1 MTKIVNKYKNLY
13 ESIFDEFDD
22 IKDSE
27 IEVFKT
33 PCIIPKPSNY
43 RISTMTMITG
53 FNCNINLSVV
63 DRYFQKDN
71 IIVSMVYGDKPV
83 KSQNIKKKANRPF
96 FNQATII
103 VKLDP
108 LKKINVKIFSNGI
121 IQMTG
126 VKKEKDGVEALNLIL
141 KKLYETE
148 GKVPISKLLLSQQ
161 IYLLLDKL
169 GYDKLPDYYY
179 MFPDKLP
186 KKSAWYKYN
195 VTPEMIEEEKQLILK
210 NKKIHKE
217 NFGNTFTKNIDYKK
231 VLINNDREKIE
242 EIINIKRVYED
253 LVLFYDNIDCDIYAK
268 SIEDETRIKIQPI
281 RIVLI
286 NSDFNINF
294 KIKRNILH
302 SILKDNY
309 NIVSR
314 YEPGIYPGVNNKY
327 YWNKET
333 LGTENEGV
341 CKCSGKC
348 VGKGNGEGE
357 GKCKKITIAAFQS
370 GSIIITGANSITQ
383 IDDAYAYINNVISQN
398 YDLVR
403 KIDSPFTDGN
413 LDEGI
418 EKKKVKKYTRTT
430 DIKYIDIKMLK
441 NKYNSE
447 ETLQKFC
454 EITKIILDL

>member
-22 IKDSE
+22 FEEKKTE
-27 IEVFKT
+27 IEVFQK
-33 PCIIPKPSNY
+33 PSIIPKPLPP

-71 IIVSMVYGDKPV
+71 VIVSMVYGDKPV
-83 KSQNIKKKANRPF
+83 KSQNIKKKSNRPF

-126 VKKEKDGVEALNLIL
+126 VKKEKDGIEALNLIL
-141 KKLYETE
+141 KKLHKTE
-148 GKVPISKLLLSQQ
+148 GSVPISKLLLSQQ
-161 IYLLLDKL
+161 IELLLEKL

-210 NKKIHKE
+210 NKKHHKD
-217 NFGNTFTKNIDYKK
+217 NFGTTFNKNIDYHKL
-231 VLINNDREKIE
+231 LINNGREKIE

-253 LVLFYDNIDCDIYAK
+253 LIIFYDNIDSEIYAHC
-268 SIEDETRIKIQPI
+268 IEDKSRIKIQPVK
-281 RIVLI
+281 IVLI

-294 KIKRNILH
+294 KIKRNIFH

-327 YWNKET
+327 YWNKLT
-333 LGTENEGV
+333 LGTPDEGV
-341 CKCSGKC
+341 CKCKSKC
-348 VGKGNGEGE
+348 IGKGNGEGD
-357 GKCKKITIAAFQS
+357 GQCKKITIAAFQS
-370 GSIIITGANSITQ
+370 GSIIITGANSILQ
-383 IDDAYAYINNVISQN
+383 IDDAYAFINNVISKN
-398 YDLVR
+398 YDLIR
-403 KIDSPFTDGN
+403 KIDSPFTEGDA
-413 LDEGI
+413 DETK
-418 EKKKVKKYTRTT
+418 EKKVKKYTRTT
-430 DIKYIDIKMLK
+430 DIKYISIDMLK

-447 ETLQKFC
+447 ETIKRFYEL
-454 EITKIILDL
+454 TKIKL